1 MKGLQAIQ
9 ITLSRYVI
17 TYYDWMKD
25 LVVDH
30 IIISYHITPPFVSV
44 VPPLPAIP
52 NSSLDRYNKY
62 CGGSRRCSQLV
73 SSSCSLNPTLRIRP
87 QPEFTPLCSLS

>member
-1 MKGLQAIQ
+1 MKGLHAIQ
-9 ITLSRYVI
+9 ITPSRYVI
-17 TYYDWMKD
+17 TYNNWMKD

-30 IIISYHITPPFVSV
+30 IISYHITPPFVSV

-52 NSSLDRYNKY
+52 NSSLDRYDKY
-62 CGGSRRCSQLV
+62 GGGSRLCSQLV
-73 SSSCSLNPTLRIRP
+73 SSSFSLNPTLRIRP